1 MHLFSS
7 LAAGALLMT
16 LLCACASSAEKSTP
30 KSTQD
35 ASPPQTTAADAAAP
49 PDTGKLAAPKGRIV
63 AIGDLHGDL
72 DSARRALKLAGAI
85 DAQDH
90 WIGKE
95 LTLVQT
101 GDEIDRGDGDKAILD
116 LFDTLTA
123 EAAKAGGQ
131 VIALNGNHEIMNVQG
146 DFRYVTPGGFASFAE
161 LKGLDTEKPPLDQLP
176 AQARAR
182 GAAFIPGGP
191 YAGLLAKRPTILV
204 LGDNVF
210 VHGGVLPQHVDYG
223 LARINH
229 EVQTWLSGK
238 AALPPLLS
246 DEQGPIWTRLY
257 SDTTAAPAC
266 DLLAQALGKIGA
278 RRMIVGHTV
287 QPQINGACENRV
299 WRIDVGM
306 SKAYGG
312 PIQALEIDGER
323 VTILKELH

>member
-16 LLCACASSAEKSTP
+16 LLCACASSAEKSA
-30 KSTQD
+30 QD
-35 ASPPQTTAADAAAP
+35 ASPPPRTTTTTTAAATP
-49 PDTGKLAAPKGRIV
+49 PDMGKLAAPKGRIV

-72 DSARRALKLAGAI
+72 DSARRVLRLAGAI

-90 WIGKE
+90 WIGKD
-95 LTLVQT
+95 LTVVQT

-131 VIALNGNHEIMNVQG
+131 VIALNGNHEIMNAQG

-161 LKGLDTEKPPLDQLP
+161 LKGLDTEKPPLNQLP

-182 GAAFIPGGP
+182 GAAFVPGGP

-223 LARINH
+223 LTRINH
-229 EVQTWLSGK
+229 EVQAWLSGK
-238 AALPPLLS
+238 AGLPSLLS

-257 SDTTAAPAC
+257 SDTTASPAC
-266 DLLAQALGKIGA
+266 DQLAQTLGKIGA

-312 PIQALEIDGER
+312 PIQALAIDGEH
-323 VTILKELH
+323 VTILKETH